1 MSETDSFV
9 EEVSEELRRDRLFR
23 LFRRYGPYAIA
34 ALVLLVGA
42 SAWNEWRKAERAAAM
57 ARAGDALRAAMAMTD
72 PAARAGA
79 LAPLSAPGAAAP
91 LVAGL
96 LEAQARAQAGDA
108 ARARAILE
116 GIAAAPE
123 ADAVYRDAA
132 RLRLVALGLQGT
144 TPAERVALLDPLT
157 GPDAP
162 FRLLA
167 LEQRAVAR
175 IEGGETE
182 AARGDLSAILADP
195 LTTQALRARAQG
207 LLEAIGGV
215 PPAAPLQ

>member
-34 ALVLLVGA
+34 ALVILVGA
-42 SAWNEWRKAERAAAM
+42 SAWNEWRKAERLAAM
-57 ARAGDALRAAMAMTD
+57 AEAGDALRAALAMTD
-72 PAARAGA
+72 PAARAEA

-91 LVAGL
+91 LVAAL

-108 ARARAILE
+108 ARAKAILE
-116 GIAAAPE
+116 GIAATP
-123 ADAVYRDAA
+123 DTDPVYRDAA
-132 RLRLVALGLQGT
+132 RLRLVALGLAGT

-175 IEGGETE
+175 IEQGETE
-182 AARGDLSAILADP
+182 AARGDLGAILADP

-207 LLEAIGGV
+207 LIEAIGGLS
-215 PPAAPLQ
+215 PAAPLQ